1 MGGDFL
7 VTFWGVRGSLP
18 VPGADTCIYGGN
30 TPCVQ
35 IQIKERLLIL
45 DAGTGI
51 FKLGRQLDKQN
62 SAVNA
67 DIFITHV
74 HWDHIQGFP
83 FFSPAFRPGNKFTI
97 YGQKIEGLSL
107 EDIFKGQM
115 TVPYFPIT
123 LQEMQAN
130 IRFYELDS
138 NEHLNMGDGIVVKT
152 LGINHPGGCLAYRI
166 EHQGRSCCYV
176 TDTEHSM
183 PADLAL
189 QAFIDEADL
198 VIYDANF
205 SDEEYAGY
213 GDFASKKGWGHSTWQ
228 EAVKLADI
236 CKARRLALFHHAN
249 FRTDDD
255 IALIEQQAQARFANC
270 VAAREGMVISL

>member
-1 MGGDFL
+1 MQHICFKGGYISMGGDFL

-189 QAFIDEADL
+189 QALLTKRTWLSMTPTFQMKNMPGMGTLPPKKDGGIQPGRKRSSWQ
-198 VIYDANF
+198 IYVKPAAWHF
-205 SDEEYAGY
+205 SITLI
-213 GDFASKKGWGHSTWQ
+213 FAPMMT
-228 EAVKLADI
+228 
-236 CKARRLALFHHAN
+236 
-249 FRTDDD
+249 
-255 IALIEQQAQARFANC
+255 
-270 VAAREGMVISL
+270 